1 MFELFIARRY
11 LRAKRKQVMISVIS
25 VISVVGVAAGVMAL
39 VIALAITNG
48 FRSTVQRSFL
58 AATAHVIIKEK
69 TAGPGISGWEAVA
82 TKLATLRGVKDV
94 TPALYDSGYVSGPI
108 NSSGLVIKGISVA
121 PGAYLPDTLQH
132 LSKGSI
138 EDLRP
143 TGGRPGIILG
153 VRYAEQVGARVG
165 GEVSLMIPNG
175 DITPFGPRPSYE
187 RVRVAGIFES
197 GMYEFDNGWAFMRLE
212 DVQRLWG
219 YGDIVNSIE
228 MNLGDIYQADAVA
241 KAAESII
248 GDKLAATTWQ
258 EQNRHVLDAFKMERI
273 VTVVTIGLIQLV
285 GALNILITL
294 VMMVMEK
301 HRDIAILMSMGA
313 RAGQIRKIFVYK
325 GVMIGGVGTVIG
337 LVLGYSISFLA
348 DRYHWL
354 ALDQEVYS
362 LAYVPLEANWGDA
375 IWIAAAAMG
384 VSLLA
389 TIYPA
394 RSATRI
400 SPVDSMRYE

>member
-25 VISVVGVAAGVMAL
+25 VISVIGVAAGVMAL

-48 FRSTVQRSFL
+48 FRNTVQRSFL

-69 TAGPGISGWEAVA
+69 TAGPGISGWEDVA
-82 TKLATLRGVKDV
+82 QKLAKLPGVKDV

-108 NSSGLVIKGISVA
+108 NSNGLIIKGISVA
-121 PGAYLPDTLQH
+121 PGAYLPETLTQ
-132 LSKGSI
+132 LKKGSV
-138 EDLRP
+138 DGLR
-143 TGGRPGIILG
+143 TSGDRPGILLG
-153 VRYAEQVGARVG
+153 ARFAEQVGAVVG

-197 GMYEFDNGWAFMRLE
+197 GMSEFDGNWAFMKIQ

-219 YGDIVNSIE
+219 YGDIVNGIE
-228 MNLGDIYQADAVA
+228 MNLDDIYKADAVA
-241 KAAESII
+241 TAAEPII

-258 EQNRHVLDAFKMERI
+258 EQNRHILDAFKMERI

-285 GALNILITL
+285 GGLNILVTL

-301 HRDIAILMSMGA
+301 HRDIAILLSMGT
-313 RAGQIRKIFVYK
+313 RASQIRKIFMLE
-325 GVMIGGVGTVIG
+325 GAIIGGVGTVLG
-337 LVLGYSISFLA
+337 LILGYSISFLA
-348 DRYHWL
+348 DKYHWL
-354 ALDQEVYS
+354 SLDQEVYS

-375 IWIAAAAMG
+375 IWITAAAMG

-400 SPVDSMRYE
+400 SPVESMRYE